1 MKRIALALA
10 LGALSTTAAMAA
22 SGDAW
27 YGTNRD
33 TVVVGPTVTYVEP
46 APAPSDSVTVYY
58 DQPATTTA
66 PVIVERDYAVAPTYD
81 YMTVEP
87 GYYDREHH
95 FFEVEPRKYGSV
107 YNGGLFPRRGPN
119 DFGQ

>member
-1 MKRIALALA
+1 MKRIAFALA

-22 SGDAW
+22 AGDAW

-33 TVVVGPTVTYVEP
+33 TVIVGPTVTYVEP
-46 APAPSDSVTVYY
+46 APAPSDGVTVYY
-58 DQPATTTA
+58 DQPATTA
-66 PVIVERDYAVAPTYD
+66 PVIVEREYALAPSYD
-81 YMTVEP
+81 YMVVEP
-87 GYYDREHH
+87 GYYDNDSRV
-95 FFEVEPRKYGSV
+95 FQVEPRKYPSV

>member
-1 MKRIALALA
+1 MKRIVFALA

-22 SGDAW
+22 AGDAW

-33 TVVVGPTVTYVEP
+33 TVIVGPTVTYVEP

-58 DQPATTTA
+58 DQPAANTA
-66 PVIVERDYAVAPTYD
+66 PVIVERGYALAPAYD
-81 YMTVEP
+81 YMVVAP
-87 GYYDREHH
+87 GYYDNESH
-95 FFEVEPRKYGSV
+95 FFQVEPRKYGSV
-107 YNGGLFPRRGPN
+107 YNGGIFPRRGPN